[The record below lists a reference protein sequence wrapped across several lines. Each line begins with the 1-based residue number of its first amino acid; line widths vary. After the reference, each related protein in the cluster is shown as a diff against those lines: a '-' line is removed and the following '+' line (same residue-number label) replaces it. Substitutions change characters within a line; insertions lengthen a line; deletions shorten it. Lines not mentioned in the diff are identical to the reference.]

1 MSTEAP
7 YRPSHEPSFEN
18 GQNRPQSDSTSGD
31 MSTSHPF
38 VHPAEA
44 IFAKIMDF
52 YGITWQYEPRT
63 FPLAWDAQGN
73 VTEAFA
79 PDFYLP
85 GQDLYIEL
93 TTLRPKLANYKN
105 RRIRRMQELY
115 PDVHIKLIKRHEM
128 RTMMVKYG
136 LYDEAEALMGTGAQN
151 KAEG

>member
-1 MSTEAP
+1 MTTDEQP
-7 YRPSHEPSFEN
+7 LPKNNHPEGHEPSK
-18 GQNRPQSDSTSGD
+18 PQ
-31 MSTSHPF
+31 F
-38 VHPAEA
+38 VHPAEE

-52 YGITWQYEPRT
+52 YGIAWEYEPRT
-63 FPLAWDAQGN
+63 FPLEWDVQGN

-85 GQDLYIEL
+85 GQDVYIEL

-115 PDVHIKLIKRHEM
+115 PEIHIKLIKRHEM

-136 LYDEAEALMGTGAQN
+136 LYEEAEALEGTGPQ
-151 KAEG
+151 KGTDE